1 MQFKILSSIQF
12 HISSSCKELVFRN
25 EFYSKVAEATKNLI
39 AKIHL
44 IKAQGRGRSFGMRY
58 TTLKYPYLWV
68 LLNAKKT

>member
-25 EFYSKVAEATKNLI
+25 EFDSKVAEATKNLI

-44 IKAQGRGRSFGMRY
+44 IKAQGRGSSFGMRY